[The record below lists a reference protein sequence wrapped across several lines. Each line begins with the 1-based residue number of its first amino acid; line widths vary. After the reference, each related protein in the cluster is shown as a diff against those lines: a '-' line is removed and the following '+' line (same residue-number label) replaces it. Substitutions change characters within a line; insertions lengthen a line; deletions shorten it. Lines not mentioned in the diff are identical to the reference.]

1 MQAELAYIQAR
12 LAILGCPPVQQPQFQ
27 SASSIDLQSS
37 SQLHASDVK
46 KSHQLTHSQPE
57 QTSYELASI
66 RDHREDKVEEDD
78 DDLQRLARELVAKY
92 LPGLKF
98 SSE

>member
-12 LAILGCPPVQQPQFQ
+12 LTILGCPSVQQPQSLQ
-27 SASSIDLQSS
+27 SASSIDLQFSS
-37 SQLHASDVK
+37 DQSQASDVK
-46 KSHQLTHSQPE
+46 KAQQPE
-57 QTSYELASI
+57 QTSLELASVGD
-66 RDHREDKVEEDD
+66 RLEDKAEEDDD

-98 SSE
+98 SSSD